1 MAEYRER
8 DNVNIKGNRLG
19 RGWLRHCTR
28 IDRSRLRVQRSRH
41 AQGDEARQRG
51 RSTAGK
57 AASAA
62 LLRRPKIPDELSE
75 RDFKQTMAAGCRQ
88 LNVHLLGQ
96 HPLSDRMAPALNELH
111 PAIRK
116 YFRQCGCIVAHL
128 HMHFIVNQGQKIY

>member
-19 RGWLRHCTR
+19 HGRLCHCAR
-28 IDRSRLRVQRSRH
+28 IDRSWLRVQRSRR

-75 RDFKQTMAAGCRQ
+75 RDFKQTMAACCRHQ
-88 LNVHLLGQ
+88 SQNHHLLDQ
-96 HPLSDRMAPALNELH
+96 HPVSDAAASVLRNAKA
-111 PAIRK
+111 
-116 YFRQCGCIVAHL
+116 
-128 HMHFIVNQGQKIY
+128 